1 MPEGRTVMEVWMAF
15 AGWQGGTIHQAMR
28 EFNTFEEDRRQQFL
42 TMLREEPNLADTQG
56 FAEDFK
62 DIHERR

>member
-1 MPEGRTVMEVWMAF
+1 MEVWCRF

-28 EFNTFEEDRRQQFL
+28 EFNGLSDSERQRFL
-42 TMLREEPNLADTQG
+42 DMLAATPDLTDTQG
-56 FAEDFK
+56 FVEDFK